1 MTSITQFYFIL
12 NDQHNLIFFLFI
24 VNLQAFKKKFQVFS
38 SDNLKCTPIWRTAP
52 IIFRRGRQFIENL
65 LWEIFNAVSFISGCA
80 ESSGSIFNENMEA
93 EICFS
98 HFWLAHNYCGFKNF
112 TTMQNCIIDA
122 CFNHCWLMRT
132 FRSYRVARELCKA
145 RCGNT
150 SLLFHEKH
158 ISWRSSDK
166 FKEFFPRRQ
175 RCRSLRG

>member
-1 MTSITQFYFIL
+1 
-12 NDQHNLIFFLFI
+12 
-24 VNLQAFKKKFQVFS
+24 
-38 SDNLKCTPIWRTAP
+38 
-52 IIFRRGRQFIENL
+52 
-65 LWEIFNAVSFISGCA
+65 
-80 ESSGSIFNENMEA
+80 MEA

-166 FKEFFPRRQ
+166 FKEFFSATTTMPIASGVKSVRNFVWMSSPSRCFRTALKSIERQ
-175 RCRSLRG
+175 WLRSRKWWRPNSHYTISFLIQLLIGV